1 MSNMSSMS
9 RESKKRQ
16 LRRQIVPS
24 GPGPGGPAAGEE
36 EDSREV
42 VQKAHRRA
50 VRRRLRTAIILL
62 ILAALGAVLIYQ
74 FSQYHQYED
83 FQVVWEKNLTS
94 QDGGGEAVPQ
104 ADSGFCGYE
113 PLGGGILRYT
123 RDGMSYLDRRGDVIW
138 NQSYEMKSPIVSV
151 NGEYAAVA
159 DQQGTALF
167 ICSPEG
173 CQGQAAALLPILRTA
188 VSGQGVTAVMEEDS
202 SASYIF
208 LYRRDGSELKISIK
222 SLLENDG
229 YPVDISLSP
238 SGNQLAASFLY
249 LEQGMLKC
257 KLVFYNFGVGQSQA
271 DRVVG
276 IIFPEDLKDAM
287 VARVRFLDEDHC
299 AAFSDQGLFF
309 ISTRVQTEPSLQ
321 EPVLLEE
328 EIRSICYN
336 SQHVGVVTANSE
348 GSDPYRLLIY
358 DGDGREKLDQTFD
371 FPYTDLSIEDDSIFL
386 YNDSGCQVYNMR
398 GTLKF
403 SGELDMT
410 VSGMMKGTLPGTL
423 LVLGPQSI
431 REIRLN

>member
-24 GPGPGGPAAGEE
+24 GSRLTGPPAGEE

-50 VRRRLRTAIILL
+50 VRRRLRVVLILL
-62 ILAALGAVLIYQ
+62 ILAIIGGGLVYQ
-74 FSQYHQYED
+74 FSQYHQYESY
-83 FQVVWEKNLTS
+83 QVSWERSLTS
-94 QDGGGEAVPQ
+94 QEADEEGAAQ
-104 ADSGFCGYE
+104 GDSGFCGYV

-123 RDGMSYLDRRGDVIW
+123 RDGMSYLDRRGNVIW
-138 NQSYEMKSPIVSV
+138 NQSYEMKTPIVSV
-151 NGEYAAVA
+151 NGEYGVVA
-159 DQQGTALF
+159 DQQGTGLY
-167 ICSPEG
+167 ICSPDG
-173 CQGQAAALLPILRTA
+173 CQGQASTLLPIMRA
-188 VSGQGVTAVMEEDS
+188 VVSAQGVTAVMEEDS

-208 LYRRDGSELKISIK
+208 LYRRDGSDLQISIK

-249 LEQGMLKC
+249 LDQGMLKC
-257 KLVFYNFGVGQSQA
+257 KVVFYNFGVGQSQA

-276 IIFPEDLKDAM
+276 IIFPEDLKEAM

-299 AAFSDQGLFF
+299 VAFSDQGLFF
-309 ISTRVQTEPSLQ
+309 ISTRVQTEPTPSD
-321 EPVLLEE
+321 PVLLEE

-336 SQHVGVVTANSE
+336 EDHVGVVTDNSE
-348 GSDPYRLLIY
+348 GSDPYRLLVY
-358 DGDGREKLDQTFD
+358 DGDGKKRLDQTFD
-371 FPYTDLSIEDDSIFL
+371 FPYTGLSIEDDSIFL
-386 YNDSGCQVYNMR
+386 YNDSSCQVYNMK

-410 VSGMMKGTLPGTL
+410 VSGIMKGNFPGAL
-423 LVLGPQSI
+423 LVLGPQGI